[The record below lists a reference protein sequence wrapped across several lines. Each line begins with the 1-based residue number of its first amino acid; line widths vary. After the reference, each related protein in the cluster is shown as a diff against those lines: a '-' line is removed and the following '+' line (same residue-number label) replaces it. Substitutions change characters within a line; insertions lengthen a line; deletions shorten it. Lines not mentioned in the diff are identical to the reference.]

1 MTLPPSPKRNYNLA
15 IIAVEDIN
23 LRLPNPRLYVSPRL
37 AATGKFGVN
46 LPKTKIAQ
54 YPTLT
59 WNYNCT
65 ITADLDSVLS
75 LSVTHSSRWPGGK
88 SILVGY
94 FHLTIRGLLDL
105 CKNNEL
111 EPIASELGSSSTSS
125 LNTHRR
131 GTSLMLCNNYEQDT
145 ASLIV
150 DLQELP
156 A

>member
-1 MTLPPSPKRNYNLA
+1 MTLPPGPKRNYNLA
-15 IIAVEDIN
+15 IIGVEDIN
-23 LRLPNPRLYVSPRL
+23 LLLPNPRLYVNPRL
-37 AATGKFGVN
+37 AVTGEFGIN

-59 WNYNCT
+59 WKYNCT
-65 ITADLDSVLS
+65 ITADLNSVLS
-75 LSVTHSSRWPGGK
+75 LSVTHSSRWPRGK

-94 FHLTIRGLLDL
+94 FHLTIRGLLDR

-111 EPIASELGSSSTSS
+111 EPIAFELGSSSTSS
-125 LNTHRR
+125 LNPHRR
-131 GTSLMLCNNYEQDT
+131 GTSLTLCNDYEQDT
-145 ASLIV
+145 TSLIV